1 MSPWNEIRLGGLRD
15 ETYGRGGLFGPS
27 TAGQPRGQRTRSSKR
42 GEVCTKSS
50 AFTSHQRQHKRK
62 QGTRSQTL
70 HLEHRLL
77 RCSIGTDMTK
87 PFHKIRSRYFR
98 LLASTLV
105 MLAILSNGI
114 ALAQTDFLAAEKDC
128 CAEMM
133 NGNMSSDDMSDKAD
147 SCPSSDNTCDDQ
159 CMARCLNANGLLS
172 VQLVIAPSI
181 FVMTALPQLK
191 MAEHSLAEI
200 GPGLRPPIFA

>member
-1 MSPWNEIRLGGLRD
+1 
-15 ETYGRGGLFGPS
+15 
-27 TAGQPRGQRTRSSKR
+27 
-42 GEVCTKSS
+42 
-50 AFTSHQRQHKRK
+50 
-62 QGTRSQTL
+62 
-70 HLEHRLL
+70 
-77 RCSIGTDMTK
+77 MTK

-114 ALAQTDFLAAEKDC
+114 ALAQTDFLSAEKDC

-133 NGNMSSDDMSDKAD
+133 SGNMSSDDMSDKAD
-147 SCPSSDNTCDDQ
+147 SCPSSDNTCDVQ
-159 CMARCLNANGLLS
+159 CMARCLNANGLVAIS
-172 VQLVIAPSI
+172 FSFAPGI
-181 FVMTALPQLK
+181 YIITTLPQLK